1 MDFEEKTVKSEY
13 LYKGRVLNLKKDE
26 IALPSGKSSV
36 REIVEHSGGCA
47 VLCVKDGK
55 ILLVRQFRYA
65 YKKVIIEIPAGKINV
80 GEPPE
85 QTAVRELEEE
95 CGLKAKSVK
104 LLCEIYPSPGYTNE
118 IIRLFK
124 AEEFEKSKVCFDD
137 DEYVESFWIDVGEAK
152 RMAENGEIN
161 DAKTLIALSYV

>member
-26 IALPSGKSSV
+26 IVLSNGKSSV

-47 VLCVKDGK
+47 ILCVKDGK
-55 ILLVRQFRYA
+55 ILFVKQFRYA
-65 YKKVIIEIPAGKINV
+65 YKKVVTEIPAGKINV
-80 GEPPE
+80 GESPE

-124 AEEFEKSKVCFDD
+124 AEEFEKGKVCFDD
-137 DEYVESFWIDVGEAK
+137 DEYVEPFWIDVGEAK
-152 RMAENGEIN
+152 RMAEDGEIN

>member
-13 LYKGRVLNLKKDE
+13 IYNGRVLNLKKDE
-26 IALPSGKSSV
+26 ISLPDGKSSV

-47 VLCVKDGK
+47 ILCVKDGK
-55 ILLVRQFRYA
+55 ILLVKQFRYA
-65 YKKVIIEIPAGKINV
+65 YKKVVTEIPAGKINV
-80 GEPPE
+80 GESPE

-104 LLCEIYPSPGYTNE
+104 LLCEIYPSPGYTDE

-124 AEEFEKSKVCFDD
+124 ADDFEESKVCFDD
-137 DEYVESFWIDVGEAK
+137 DEYVESFWLDIVEAK

>member
-13 LYKGRVLNLKKDE
+13 LYKGGVLNLKKDE

-36 REIVEHSGGCA
+36 REIVEHGGGCA

-65 YKKVIIEIPAGKINV
+65 YKKVIIEIPAGKINA

-118 IIRLFK
+118 IIRLFM
-124 AEEFEKSKVCFDD
+124 AEEFEKGEVCFDD
-137 DEYVESFWIDVGEAK
+137 DEYVESFWLDISVAK
-152 RMAENGEIN
+152 EMAKNGEIN

>member
-36 REIVEHSGGCA
+36 REIVEHGGGCA

-65 YKKVIIEIPAGKINV
+65 YKKVIIEIPAGKINA

-124 AEEFEKSKVCFDD
+124 TEKFEKGEVCFDD
-137 DEYVESFWIDVGEAK
+137 DEYVESFWLDISVAK
-152 RMAENGEIN
+152 EMAKNGEIN

>member
-36 REIVEHSGGCA
+36 REIVEHGGGCA

-65 YKKVIIEIPAGKINV
+65 YKKVIIEIPAGKINA

-124 AEEFEKSKVCFDD
+124 AEKFEKGEVCFDD
-137 DEYVESFWIDVGEAK
+137 DEYVESFWLDISVAK
-152 RMAENGEIN
+152 EMAKNGEIN